1 MTNKYVLLYLLSDY
15 HYSNCRIAFENR
27 RELKMTSIST
37 GLFGAPNLL
46 RKGVN
51 VLVCGALAFTLMACE
66 DNVDHRQ
73 DRRDDRQ
80 DCRQDEG
87 LVGGDKRDC
96 KQDERS
102 ESPEPAV

>member
-1 MTNKYVLLYLLSDY
+1 METN
-15 HYSNCRIAFENR
+15 
-27 RELKMTSIST
+27 ST
-37 GLFGAPNLL
+37 PIFLPNNLL

-51 VLVCGALAFTLMACE
+51 IVSCGALAFTLMACE
-66 DNVDHRQ
+66 NNI

-96 KQDERS
+96 KQAARS
-102 ESPEPAV
+102 ESPERVI